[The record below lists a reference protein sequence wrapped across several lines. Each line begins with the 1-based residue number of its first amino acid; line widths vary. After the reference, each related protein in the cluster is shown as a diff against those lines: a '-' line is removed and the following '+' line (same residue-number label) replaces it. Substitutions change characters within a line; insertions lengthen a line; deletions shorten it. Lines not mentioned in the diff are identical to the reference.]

1 MAHDLQRAARG
12 CVQPAEEIQKRG
24 LAGAARSS
32 DPAEFTL
39 TDLEGDP
46 VNGPDRML
54 APDEVALQICT
65 ADCVYQVTA
74 SRLASARWP
83 ATALFRKGK
92 STGFGM

>member
-1 MAHDLQRAARG
+1 MAHDLQRAARR

-24 LAGAARSS
+24 LAGAARSCG
-32 DPAEFTL
+32 PAEFTL
-39 TDLEGDP
+39 TDLKGDP
-46 VNGPDRML
+46 VYGPDRMP

-65 ADCVYQVTA
+65 VDRDYQVTA